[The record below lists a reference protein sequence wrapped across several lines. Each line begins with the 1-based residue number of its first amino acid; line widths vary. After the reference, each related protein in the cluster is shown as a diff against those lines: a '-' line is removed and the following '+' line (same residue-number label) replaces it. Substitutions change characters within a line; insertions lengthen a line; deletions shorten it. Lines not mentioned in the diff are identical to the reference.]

1 MLTHLLVRAAGDQI
15 WDWSNKYVRGY
26 PVTGGEQSISRW
38 VPYWTPGVPSGNPVS
53 VCRVDWLSPAIG
65 VLEVAGTDRDGVA
78 HWSEFDGRNTEAR
91 RSRTASA
98 DHPDRYVA
106 ACLVRSGIVAAVTSR
121 CELVWLHAVGST
133 LKQWGS
139 STQLSVPARPAGI
152 VARAGVNEVVVVFED
167 ATAIRIPIRG

>member
-1 MLTHLLVRAAGDQI
+1 
-15 WDWSNKYVRGY
+15 
-26 PVTGGEQSISRW
+26 
-38 VPYWTPGVPSGNPVS
+38 
-53 VCRVDWLSPAIG
+53 
-65 VLEVAGTDRDGVA
+65 
-78 HWSEFDGRNTEAR
+78 
-91 RSRTASA
+91 
-98 DHPDRYVA
+98 
-106 ACLVRSGIVAAVTSR
+106 VRSGIVAAVTSR